1 MSDFEKHNKQ
11 QGVVAVGASSASS
24 TAAAVVD
31 NPPKV
36 SRKIAAVKRLMAA
49 MEERTIAGR
58 ALRHLI
64 SVGKVSTSDAIDAV
78 ARATT
83 QHETSTMELE
93 ELDDI
98 INESNSATDGDAD
111 GTSWNSGEGIKGPA
125 MTIMNNGTLQE
136 EDLKSKAVTS
146 KANINKTKERT
157 NNKNN
162 KNSKN
167 KYRTRHVA
175 LQFCY
180 DGTQY
185 SGYAQ
190 NIGKDDDTSVERT
203 LFAAL
208 EKTNLLISPPHDEHV
223 LGEKVQGVCN
233 NSSSSN
239 SSSSCSSARSAA
251 KYSRCGRTDKGV
263 HAHGQVIALH
273 LRSAFHPLAQRIV
286 RNGDDNSNN
295 NSSNEEEMQPQT
307 LMLDEEALPK
317 NSFDSLTCL
326 VPTTSKSTTKSN
338 NKSSSTT
345 APPSTTTTMEQK
357 TISELDYPKILNG
370 VLPSS
375 IRILGWCPVSS
386 QFSARFSC
394 SNRTY
399 RYYFPHRTN
408 LDLSYMAKGL
418 QYMMGRHDFRNFCKM
433 NCEQVYNFER
443 VIISG
448 TIISPSLSYHVD
460 ESNVRVVAS
469 TCPTNKKEEEEM
481 EQQQQQISSS
491 SSSTSCRDMCHIE
504 IVGQA
509 FLWHQ
514 IRCIMSILF
523 YIGRKQEVPE
533 IVNELVDVT
542 TNPAKPAYDM
552 ASETALVLHHC
563 EYSNINFG
571 RSVRNLWDVTKTLE
585 RQWEEY
591 AIATER
597 IRDALDSLVGNT
609 AIQVRY
615 MDLKEFIEK
624 IADSRA
630 NKMMKKGGYN
640 TNGIVNVQQQQQ
652 QLLSLQAQSN
662 DDLGTLSWGEAIII
676 IQNTLGIY
684 PYPPDGISHE
694 HKVNKG
700 LTETTVHIPIM
711 DRARGTTYEEKVQ
724 SIISSSRGNGATT
737 NNKRKERF
745 EQNIVKK
752 RKTTQE
758 DAAFYNH
765 MLQQGGSSI

>member
-1 MSDFEKHNKQ
+1 MS
-11 QGVVAVGASSASS
+11 AAASSSAPPPTTPVPTIDELWRIVDASS
-24 TAAAVVD
+24 
-31 NPPKV
+31 
-36 SRKIAAVKRLMAA
+36 S
-49 MEERTIAGR
+49 IAGR
-58 ALRHLI
+58 TLRHLI
-64 SVGKVSTSDAIDAV
+64 NVGKVSIHDAIDAV
-78 ARATT
+78 VLST
-83 QHETSTMELE
+83 QACERSNMQLE
-93 ELDDI
+93 ELDDDV
-98 INESNSATDGDAD
+98 INEVNAPTATHDDLKEDDGWKNGD
-111 GTSWNSGEGIKGPA
+111 GINFPA
-125 MTIMNNGTLQE
+125 MTTMNNGTLE
-136 EDLKSKAVTS
+136 EEEKSKAVTT
-146 KANINKTKERT
+146 KAKTTAMTTTTTTTTKKMKKE
-157 NNKNN
+157 NNSNDK
-162 KNSKN
+162 KN

-180 DGTQY
+180 DGTHY

-190 NIGKDDDTSVERT
+190 NIGKEDDMSVERT

-208 EKTNLLISPPHDEHV
+208 EKTNLLLSPPNDELV
-223 LGEKVQGVCN
+223 LGEGKEGVYN
-233 NSSSSN
+233 NSSNNNN
-239 SSSSCSSARSAA
+239 SSGSARSAA

-263 HAHGQVIALH
+263 HAHGQVIALR
-273 LRSAFHPLAQRIV
+273 LRSAFHTLAKRIV
-286 RNGDDNSNN
+286 CYGDDNSK
-295 NSSNEEEMQPQT
+295 SNIEDGQQT
-307 LMLDEEALPK
+307 LLLDEEALPK

-326 VPTTSKSTTKSN
+326 VPTTTKSTSKSK
-338 NKSSSTT
+338 NKSSSSST
-345 APPSTTTTMEQK
+345 PTTTTMEQR
-357 TISELDYPKILNG
+357 TITELDYPKILNG

-375 IRILGWCPVSS
+375 IRILGWCPVSP

-399 RYYFPHRTN
+399 RYYFPHRSN
-408 LDLSYMAKGL
+408 LDLDCMAKGL
-418 QYMMGRHDFRNFCKM
+418 QHMMGRHDFRNFCKM

-443 VIISG
+443 VILSG
-448 TIISPSLSYHVD
+448 TIVSPTLTYHVD
-460 ESNVRVVAS
+460 ESNVRVVSS
-469 TCPTNKKEEEEM
+469 TCTTKKDEEEM
-481 EQQQQQISSS
+481 EQEQDHQSLQISSS
-491 SSSTSCRDMCHIE
+491 SSSTSRRDMCHIE

-533 IVNELVDVT
+533 VVHELVDVT

-591 AIATER
+591 AIAAER
-597 IRDALDSLVGNT
+597 IRDALDSLVDNS

-615 MDLKEFIEK
+615 MDLREFIEK

-640 TNGIVNVQQQQQ
+640 TNGIDNVQQQQQ
-652 QLLSLQAQSN
+652 LISLQALQAQSN
-662 DDLGTLSWGEAIII
+662 DDLGTLSWGEAITI

-684 PYPPDGISHE
+684 PYPPNGISHE
-694 HKVNKG
+694 HKFNKG

-724 SIISSSRGNGATT
+724 SITSSRGGTTT
-737 NNKRKERF
+737 NNKRKERY
-745 EQNIVKK
+745 EQNVVKK
-752 RKTTQE
+752 RKTTEE
-758 DAAFYNH
+758 DTAFYNH